1 MKYAL
6 LVASM
11 FAAVAAVPASAQ
23 VTLDNKVLREEVKVA
38 ADGTRTTALVST
50 RNVAPGGT
58 AVYVMTYRNG
68 TAKPVSDLVIANQ
81 VPRDVIYAG
90 PASGSPAPA
99 VSVDG
104 GKTFGP
110 IASASVR
117 GVNGAR
123 PAQFSDVT
131 HVRWI
136 VAGPVAPGS
145 SGSVSYRA
153 KVR

>member
-1 MKYAL
+1 MKFAL

-11 FAAVAAVPASAQ
+11 FAAAAAVPASAQ
-23 VTLDNKVLREEVKVA
+23 VTLENKVLREDVKVA
-38 ADGTRTTALVST
+38 ADGARTTVLVPT
-50 RNVAPGGT
+50 RNVAPGAT

-81 VPRDVIYAG
+81 VPADVVYAG
-90 PASGSPAPA
+90 PASGSPAPTI
-99 VSVDG
+99 SVDG
-104 GKTFGP
+104 GRTFGP
-110 IASASVR
+110 IAAATVR
-117 GVNGAR
+117 GANGAR

-131 HVRWI
+131 HVRWV
-136 VAGPVAPGS
+136 VAGPVAPGT